1 MKMKL
6 PKFTKGKRKLT
17 IEENLKEVA
26 SEICSNNGKIKKSE
40 PSLKFLMEVLG
51 ITEMSAKVLSC
62 IACGYS
68 VFKTFT
74 APGYQE
80 IIKWMGLEEEH
91 PDVVKKRIIE
101 LLEKNYIFTEYSS
114 SWYERLILSEWFKNS
129 LQEQELSEEK
139 LDNLE
144 TLDLI
149 IAYSDYLD
157 PLVAKYSYDRTRY
170 MTAELCYN
178 LISDLFKKNQS
189 LEFVRQFNKVTKNL
203 INPDTSKQYKLVILY
218 LIRQLVVNGE
228 DKSNFD
234 DFEGIFGKTSL
245 SRQKVSFQYN
255 RNDLFSLGLLEEDGQ
270 NWRGSGYFKLS
281 DSIKEDLLKDV
292 ELKKAKISL
301 LTYPEKI
308 VEKELFYESE
318 FYRRMEDLES
328 FIGKEKFEE
337 IKERL
342 EKKGFKSGLSCLFY
356 GNPGTG
362 KTESVYQLA
371 KKTGRP
377 IYSVDLSEIR
387 DKYVGESEKRLKE
400 IFTRYKKLAKE
411 RKQDFPILLF
421 NEADGIIG
429 TRIEGQGDS
438 VDKMENA
445 MQNILLQELEDFE
458 GILIA
463 TTNLQGNLD
472 KAFDRRF
479 LYKLK
484 FPVPTPEIK
493 AKIWMSK
500 IEELGGEDALKLSKE
515 FDLSGGQID
524 NIARK
529 YVINQILHGHGSED
543 IYETLRKYCKEEKIE
558 THGKIGFLSLQ

>member
-62 IACGYS
+62 IACNHTI
-68 VFKTFT
+68 FKTFT

-170 MTAELCYN
+170 MTSELCYN

-189 LEFVRQFNKVTKNL
+189 LEFVRQFNRVTKNL

-292 ELKKAKISL
+292 ELKKAKTSL

-529 YVINQILHGHGSED
+529 YVINQILHGQGSED
-543 IYETLRKYCKEEKIE
+543 IYEILREYCKEEKIE
-558 THGKIGFLSLQ
+558 NHGKIGFLSLQ